1 MIRSW
6 TEAMLVSHGKWR
18 CLTRKTS
25 LRAVVSRVYCCQA
38 SDSCMTAGRRDTHGL
53 PPHIVPLSCYKVSP
67 SHIHKQDTITDTQC
81 GCPFVWFMG
90 DVVAK
95 VASVS
100 FRGSGKLQIF
110 PSQQEVQ
117 TWKEEKEGWWE
128 AGRSWKEAGILE
140 GTISFTMRLRWEWSC
155 STKETA
161 ACIAGAAMRCHLEA
175 VWSKWKAPTKLQGMW
190 VLLWTSHPVVI
201 PGLHIS

>member
-1 MIRSW
+1 
-6 TEAMLVSHGKWR
+6 MLVPHGKWR

-25 LRAVVSRVYCCQA
+25 LSAVVSRVYYCQA
-38 SDSCMTAGRRDTHGL
+38 NDSCMTSGRRDPLGL
-53 PPHIVPLSCYKVSP
+53 PPHIAPLSCYKVSP
-67 SHIHKQDTITDTQC
+67 SHTHKQDTITDTQC

-90 DVVAK
+90 DVVAN

-117 TWKEEKEGWWE
+117 TWKEEKERWWE

-140 GTISFTMRLRWEWSC
+140 GNISFTMGLRWEWPALQRRNQPASQGQRWDGIWKQC
-155 STKETA
+155 GQNERPQ
-161 ACIAGAAMRCHLEA
+161 RCFKGRGFCFWHR
-175 VWSKWKAPTKLQGMW
+175 T
-190 VLLWTSHPVVI
+190 LWLFQVYTFPRSWLFP
-201 PGLHIS
+201 L